1 MDIDI
6 INALEITGLGLA
18 GVFLFMT
25 IFYFIITLLDKV
37 FPKSLEKED

>member
-1 MDIDI
+1 MDTDLIK
-6 INALEITGLGLA
+6 ALEITGLGLA

-25 IFYFIITLLDKV
+25 IFYFIIMLLDKL